1 MKSSALKSS
10 CMFDTQSKNRNETAT
25 KIKIQNKTK
34 KASET
39 NEVKEKKK
47 IQPGSVLEVPAFVS
61 SSPHI
66 VACRLKKVNIVTIV
80 TFVTFV
86 TFATFATLVTFATF
100 VASSLNVSVWKKPQ
114 YQWSDAMVS
123 GSDRSEA
130 SNTRT

>member
-34 KASET
+34 KASGT

-80 TFVTFV
+80 TIVTFVTFV
-86 TFATFATLVTFATF
+86 TFATFATFATF
-100 VASSLNVSVWKKPQ
+100 VTFVHFCHFCHFCHFFSKCECVKETPVSV
-114 YQWSDAMVS
+114 V
-123 GSDRSEA
+123 
-130 SNTRT
+130 